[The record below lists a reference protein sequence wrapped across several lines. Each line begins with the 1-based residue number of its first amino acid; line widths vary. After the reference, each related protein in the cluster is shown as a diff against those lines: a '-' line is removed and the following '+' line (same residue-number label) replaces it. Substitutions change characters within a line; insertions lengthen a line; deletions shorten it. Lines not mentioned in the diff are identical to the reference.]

1 MTIAF
6 NRSSNRITVVG
17 KTASDMSRL
26 RQIMEDMTLRQV
38 FYLSEVQPKAI
49 TVHFPMVELGYIAQ
63 MDAFIGKFRTS
74 EG

>member
-49 TVHFPMVELGYIAQ
+49 TVHFPMVELGYIAK